1 MVRSGRA
8 VVRQALLG
16 LWLSVLG
23 SGAAVAA
30 DLAGRLVLFADGRP
44 LRAAEATEAVIYWRP
59 AKPVAVQPAAEPYV
73 MLTRRKQFQP
83 RLLPVTAGSSVRF
96 PNEDPILHNVFSTS
110 PDNAFDA
117 GLYGTGPGVLHT
129 FRSPGLV
136 KVYCNVHHSMF
147 AFILVLDTPH
157 FTRADAAGEFRLAG
171 VAPGDGEL
179 VVFHDRA
186 QPLRRRLTLP
196 LAESLDLRLELN
208 KRRVPPHMNKFGRP
222 YGAPPG
228 ERSY

>member
-1 MVRSGRA
+1 M
-8 VVRQALLG
+8 LCIH
-16 LWLSVLG
+16 
-23 SGAAVAA
+23 GAGAA
-30 DLAGRLVLFADGRP
+30 DLSGRLVLYADGRP

-59 AKPVAVQPAAEPYV
+59 ARAVPVQPAADEAV

-83 RLLPVTAGSSVRF
+83 RLLAITAGSSVRF

-117 GLYGTGPGVLHT
+117 GLYATGPGVVHT

-157 FTRADAAGEFRLAG
+157 FTRADATGAFRLAG
-171 VAPGDGEL
+171 VAPGEGDL

-186 QPLRRRLTLP
+186 QPLRQRLTVP
-196 LAESLDLRLELN
+196 VSAPLDLRLELN